1 MTEDRVEFL
10 RLDDKSP
17 TGISALRR
25 IASANMFGKTA
36 DCIPLP
42 QGKFRPPVSD
52 KVDEKPDPHVP
63 TVSSPRRCLEHPFL
77 LLLPMTSMPWP
88 GIHSDRCSRNRAGP
102 RTPLTDSMKREPCH
116 LPSCFPGPETTPTTI
131 LGQTGTNHRRTVA
144 QCVDE
149 DLVVECLAGWQPPS
163 RRGRHVRDHPQD
175 DVVAMVESR

>member
-116 LPSCFPGPETTPTTI
+116 LPSRFPGPETTPTTI